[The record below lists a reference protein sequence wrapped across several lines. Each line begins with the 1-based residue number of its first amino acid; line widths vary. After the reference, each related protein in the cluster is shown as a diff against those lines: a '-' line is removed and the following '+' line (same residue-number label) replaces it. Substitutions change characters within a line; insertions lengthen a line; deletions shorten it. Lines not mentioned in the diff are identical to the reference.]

1 MAFIKSHS
9 NYVLKSKH
17 QNVNDGTIYERDITT
32 IGGVNQFSK
41 GMTPIYRSNNFIIS
55 VRNDTGS
62 TNVYNNSKWEK
73 STSASTIWTLEN
85 VSGMTSNNDD
95 SNDVKIVLKQDYYDF
110 CDFAYY
116 GSLSELFR
124 ASVTDIL
131 DRFPGELYCTSNNI
145 YYTVSEV
152 IDKEVIEDRV
162 MLGEE
167 PYIYNIDNPFGI
179 DLHSKVTPKNNTNP
193 LKYFADGGYENYSL
207 IDKYGKPSGITSCS
221 VAYSSETYCK
231 GNEICN
237 ITIEA
242 SNVEEGTKK
251 NYIIKA
257 YVGDD
262 GKIFY
267 FGDENMKELQIHIRP
282 NEKYIT
288 EFYNKC
294 DNFQKILMNRK
305 TTPLYKATFSVL
317 SESKYGL
324 TKSFETF
331 IFPTTY

>member
-85 VSGMTSNNDD
+85 VCGMTSNNDD

-131 DRFPGELYCTSNNI
+131 D
-145 YYTVSEV
+145 
-152 IDKEVIEDRV
+152 
-162 MLGEE
+162 
-167 PYIYNIDNPFGI
+167 
-179 DLHSKVTPKNNTNP
+179 
-193 LKYFADGGYENYSL
+193 
-207 IDKYGKPSGITSCS
+207 
-221 VAYSSETYCK
+221 
-231 GNEICN
+231 
-237 ITIEA
+237 
-242 SNVEEGTKK
+242 
-251 NYIIKA
+251 
-257 YVGDD
+257 
-262 GKIFY
+262 
-267 FGDENMKELQIHIRP
+267 
-282 NEKYIT
+282 
-288 EFYNKC
+288 
-294 DNFQKILMNRK
+294 
-305 TTPLYKATFSVL
+305 
-317 SESKYGL
+317 
-324 TKSFETF
+324 
-331 IFPTTY
+331 

>member
-145 YYTVSEV
+145 YYTTYET
-152 IDKEVIEDRV
+152 INQETIEDSV
-162 MLGEE
+162 ILGGENL
-167 PYIYNIDNPFGI
+167 YNLDNPFGI
-179 DLHSKVTPKNNTNP
+179 DIYSLSKHGEDANP
-193 LKYFADGGYENYSL
+193 LKFFADEGYKNYQIIKKDGNL
-207 IDKYGKPSGITSCS
+207 IDIKSW
-221 VAYSSETYCK
+221 
-231 GNEICN
+231 
-237 ITIEA
+237 
-242 SNVEEGTKK
+242 NVEEQSDKTCKGGKICNVVLNKK
-251 NYIIKA
+251 VLNERIDISVYIGA
-257 YVGDD
+257 AD
-262 GKIFY
+262 KIFY
-267 FGDENMKELQIHIRP
+267 MCHK
-282 NEKYIT
+282 
-288 EFYNKC
+288 
-294 DNFQKILMNRK
+294 
-305 TTPLYKATFSVL
+305 
-317 SESKYGL
+317 
-324 TKSFETF
+324 
-331 IFPTTY
+331 